1 MASDPITEKAIEL
14 YDIYTAAV
22 GGKAYDGRP
31 LPTGAEFIND
41 PAKQVQANGWRAVA
55 ECTICAIPA
64 TGLSF
69 STALNL
75 LKQGHAIRLPHWKPD
90 VLIKLQTPDAYSKM
104 TAPYLYVES
113 RYGRVPWIPT
123 QIELLSNN
131 WELADATTP

>member
-41 PAKQVQANGWRAVA
+41 PTKQVQANGWRAVA
-55 ECTICAIPA
+55 ESTLNAQP
-64 TGLSF
+64 LSF
-69 STALNL
+69 GHALEL
-75 LKQGHAIRLPHWKPD
+75 LKTGHAIRLPHWKSD
-90 VLIKLQTPDAYSKM
+90 VRIKLQTPDAYSKM

>member
-1 MASDPITEKAIEL
+1 MTTDLITEQAIKL

-31 LPTGAEFIND
+31 LPTGVEFIND
-41 PAKQVQANGWRAVA
+41 PTKQVQANGWRAVA
-55 ECTICAIPA
+55 ESTLSTTP
-64 TGLSF
+64 LSF
-69 STALNL
+69 GHALEL
-75 LKQGHAIRLPHWKPD
+75 LKTGHAIRLPHWAPD
-90 VLIKLQTPDAYSKM
+90 VRIKLQTPDAYSKM

-131 WELADATTP
+131 WELADDTTP